1 MDAHQVRPVQVVMNE
16 TSMKLYFSPGG
27 SRHILL
33 FDPSMSI
40 ERQAISGLIT
50 PSRIARRLV
59 TALRAAG

>member
-1 MDAHQVRPVQVVMNE
+1 MNE
-16 TSMKLYFSPGG
+16 TSMKRYFSPGG